1 MKTTRHD
8 SFAAYVLPS
17 VLAFALSGLYT
28 IVDGFFIGQSLGD
41 LGLAAITLAYPAA
54 ALQAVG
60 TGIGLAG
67 AIRCTILQ
75 ARGEEQTPRTCFSGT
90 VLLLLATS
98 AAFAAVL
105 LGLLGPVL
113 TVLGAQDEARPLAA
127 EYIRVIAYG
136 TAFQILATGLVPF
149 IRNLGGLAFAMVAMG
164 TGFVT
169 NIALDYLFVWE
180 FHWGMAGGAWATVI
194 GQAATMLL
202 AIGYLV
208 RRRVGFVPPK
218 AGEVLP
224 LWGALLKVAAAPIG
238 LTFSPNIT
246 LMVMNHFLLRYGGAL
261 AIAVYG
267 CIDYVLSTIY
277 MLLQGVGDGSQPLI
291 SRTYGA
297 GDFGELRRTGARAY
311 RAAFGITAVC
321 IVALFLTRSVIGVL
335 FGASAEA
342 NAGVTA
348 RLPLFLATLPLLAYT
363 RVTIAYFYATEKTAL
378 SYVLVFSE
386 PVLTFAVLL
395 ILPQLFKLT
404 GVWLAIPAAQ
414 ALTFCIAVP
423 ARRRARAQES
433 FRREPQTAKLPAH
446 NNSAHCICN
455 GRFRL
460 IKNLVEFRRRSSEEK
475 PDHFPRRHVRLGKY
489 FSACKRTRRPL
500 LADGACAACPAL
512 GHRLP
517 PFEQPLFQPDF

>member
-54 ALQAVG
+54 ALLQAVG

-105 LGLLGPVL
+105 LGLPGQVL

-149 IRNLGGLAFAMVAMG
+149 IRNLGGSAFAMVAMG

-202 AIGYLV
+202 AIGYLLW
-208 RRRVGFVPPK
+208 RRVGFVPPK

-291 SRTYGA
+291 SRAYGA
-297 GDFGELRRTGARAY
+297 GAY

-342 NAGVTA
+342 NAGVIA

-395 ILPQLFKLT
+395 ILPQLLKLT

-423 ARRRARAQES
+423 ARRRTQ
-433 FRREPQTAKLPAH
+433 
-446 NNSAHCICN
+446 
-455 GRFRL
+455 
-460 IKNLVEFRRRSSEEK
+460 
-475 PDHFPRRHVRLGKY
+475 
-489 FSACKRTRRPL
+489 RTREF
-500 LADGACAACPAL
+500 PA
-512 GHRLP
+512 
-517 PFEQPLFQPDF
+517 

>member
-54 ALQAVG
+54 ALLQAVG

-149 IRNLGGLAFAMVAMG
+149 IRNLGGSAFAMVAMG

-277 MLLQGVGDGSQPLI
+277 MLLQGVGDGSQPLM
-291 SRTYGA
+291 SRFYGA
-297 GDFGELRRTGARAY
+297 GNKKSLKHTKTMAYEFAMALALIGGLLIYLLRGK
-311 RAAFGITAVC
+311 
-321 IVALFLTRSVIGVL
+321 IGLL
-335 FGASAEA
+335 FGSSAA
-342 NAGVTA
+342 VNAGVIA
-348 RLPLFLATLPLLAYT
+348 VMPIFLVSVPFDAIT
-363 RVTIAYFYATEKTAL
+363 RVSTAAFYATEKNVL
-378 SYVLVFSE
+378 SYILTFAE
-386 PVLTFAVLL
+386 PVLMLVLML
-395 ILPQLFKLT
+395 ALP
-404 GVWLAIPAAQ
+404 
-414 ALTFCIAVP
+414 
-423 ARRRARAQES
+423 
-433 FRREPQTAKLPAH
+433 
-446 NNSAHCICN
+446 
-455 GRFRL
+455 
-460 IKNLVEFRRRSSEEK
+460 
-475 PDHFPRRHVRLGKY
+475 
-489 FSACKRTRRPL
+489 PL
-500 LADGACAACPAL
+500 LGGQIMIWWSTVFAKMITAL
-512 GHRLP
+512 ISIVLTARYR
-517 PFEQPLFQPDF
+517 

>member
-54 ALQAVG
+54 ALLQAVG

-127 EYIRVIAYG
+127 EYIRVIACG

-149 IRNLGGLAFAMVAMG
+149 IRNLGGSAFAMVAMG

-224 LWGALLKVAAAPIG
+224 LWGALLKVAAAPVG

-321 IVALFLTRSVIGVL
+321 IVALFLARSVIGVL
-335 FGASAEA
+335 FGIYVCHAPSIWALVVMSVALGVSYAGTA
-342 NAGVTA
+342 NIMLNGLGVVLSPEDNPGYLPGLNSGAFNLGAGLSYAVLYA
-348 RLPLFLATLPLLAYT
+348 MQNAFGAAGDATNGYVGAMIGGVVLLAL
-363 RVTIAYFYATEKTAL
+363 A
-378 SYVLVFSE
+378 
-386 PVLTFAVLL
+386 FAASLL
-395 ILPQLFKLT
+395 IPKQ
-404 GVWLAIPAAQ
+404 G
-414 ALTFCIAVP
+414 
-423 ARRRARAQES
+423 
-433 FRREPQTAKLPAH
+433 
-446 NNSAHCICN
+446 
-455 GRFRL
+455 
-460 IKNLVEFRRRSSEEK
+460 
-475 PDHFPRRHVRLGKY
+475 
-489 FSACKRTRRPL
+489 
-500 LADGACAACPAL
+500 
-512 GHRLP
+512 
-517 PFEQPLFQPDF
+517 EQQ

>member
-54 ALQAVG
+54 ALLQAVG

-90 VLLLLATS
+90 VLLLLAT
-98 AAFAAVL
+98 
-105 LGLLGPVL
+105 
-113 TVLGAQDEARPLAA
+113 AA

-149 IRNLGGLAFAMVAMG
+149 IRNLGGSAFAMVAMG

-224 LWGALLKVAAAPIG
+224 LWGALLKVAAAPVG

-423 ARRRARAQES
+423 ARRRTQRARE
-433 FRREPQTAKLPAH
+433 LPA
-446 NNSAHCICN
+446 
-455 GRFRL
+455 
-460 IKNLVEFRRRSSEEK
+460 
-475 PDHFPRRHVRLGKY
+475 
-489 FSACKRTRRPL
+489 
-500 LADGACAACPAL
+500 
-512 GHRLP
+512 
-517 PFEQPLFQPDF
+517 

>member
-54 ALQAVG
+54 ALLQAVG

-127 EYIRVIAYG
+127 EYIRVIACG

-149 IRNLGGLAFAMVAMG
+149 IRNLGGSAFAMVAMG

-208 RRRVGFVPPK
+208 RRRVGFLPPK

-291 SRTYGA
+291 SVYRGA
-297 GDFGELRRTGARAY
+297 GDADAVRRLRNTNYLVAI
-311 RAAFGITAVC
+311 AFGFVGLGIMFAVRNA
-321 IVALFLTRSVIGVL
+321 IPLL
-335 FGASAEA
+335 FGASDIVKPVIAYA
-342 NAGVTA
+342 
-348 RLPLFLATLPLLAYT
+348 LPVFSICYIFYGFTHT
-363 RVTIAYFYATEKTAL
+363 TTSYFYAVDD
-378 SYVLVFSE
+378 S
-386 PVLTFAVLL
+386 
-395 ILPQLFKLT
+395 
-404 GVWLAIPAAQ
+404 
-414 ALTFCIAVP
+414 
-423 ARRRARAQES
+423 
-433 FRREPQTAKLPAH
+433 
-446 NNSAHCICN
+446 
-455 GRFRL
+455 
-460 IKNLVEFRRRSSEEK
+460 RSSNTLVIAEAIIVCVVVFIMGLLFQVDGIWFS
-475 PDHFPRRHVRLGKY
+475 PTVLQMLLCIIAGTLLYRRHK
-489 FSACKRTRRPL
+489 AQK
-500 LADGACAACPAL
+500 
-512 GHRLP
+512 
-517 PFEQPLFQPDF
+517 E

>member
-54 ALQAVG
+54 ALLQAVG

-127 EYIRVIAYG
+127 EYIRVIACG

-149 IRNLGGLAFAMVAMG
+149 IRNLGGSAFAMVAMG

-208 RRRVGFVPPK
+208 RRRVGFLPPK

-291 SRTYGA
+291 SRAYGA

-311 RAAFGITAVC
+311 RAAVSLPDGKNRT
-321 IVALFLTRSVIGVL
+321 VIRACV
-335 FGASAEA
+335 FRAGADVRRAAHSAA
-342 NAGVTA
+342 
-348 RLPLFLATLPLLAYT
+348 P
-363 RVTIAYFYATEKTAL
+363 
-378 SYVLVFSE
+378 
-386 PVLTFAVLL
+386 
-395 ILPQLFKLT
+395 
-404 GVWLAIPAAQ
+404 AQ
-414 ALTFCIAVP
+414 AHRRVAGDPGGTGAHVLH
-423 ARRRARAQES
+423 RRARAAAH
-433 FRREPQTAKLPAH
+433 TARAGA
-446 NNSAHCICN
+446 S
-455 GRFRL
+455 GVSR
-460 IKNLVEFRRRSSEEK
+460 
-475 PDHFPRRHVRLGKY
+475 
-489 FSACKRTRRPL
+489 KRQSCLRIITAPI
-500 LADGACAACPAL
+500 AFAMGASGL
-512 GHRLP
+512 SKTS
-517 PFEQPLFQPDF
+517 

>member
-54 ALQAVG
+54 ALLQAVG

-149 IRNLGGLAFAMVAMG
+149 IRNLGGSAFAMVAMG

-224 LWGALLKVAAAPIG
+224 LWGALLKVAAAPVG

-291 SRTYGA
+291 SVYRGA
-297 GDFGELRRTGARAY
+297 GDADAVRRLRNTNYLVAI
-311 RAAFGITAVC
+311 AFGFVGLGIMFAVRNA
-321 IVALFLTRSVIGVL
+321 IPLL
-335 FGASAEA
+335 FGASDIVKPVIAYA
-342 NAGVTA
+342 
-348 RLPLFLATLPLLAYT
+348 LPVFSICYIFYGFTHT
-363 RVTIAYFYATEKTAL
+363 TTSYFYAVDD
-378 SYVLVFSE
+378 S
-386 PVLTFAVLL
+386 
-395 ILPQLFKLT
+395 
-404 GVWLAIPAAQ
+404 
-414 ALTFCIAVP
+414 
-423 ARRRARAQES
+423 
-433 FRREPQTAKLPAH
+433 
-446 NNSAHCICN
+446 
-455 GRFRL
+455 
-460 IKNLVEFRRRSSEEK
+460 RSSNTLVIAEAIIVCVVVFIMGLLFQVDGIWFS
-475 PDHFPRRHVRLGKY
+475 PTVLQMLLCIIAGTLLYRRHK
-489 FSACKRTRRPL
+489 AQK
-500 LADGACAACPAL
+500 
-512 GHRLP
+512 
-517 PFEQPLFQPDF
+517 E

>member
-54 ALQAVG
+54 ALLQAVG

-127 EYIRVIAYG
+127 EYIRVIACG

-149 IRNLGGLAFAMVAMG
+149 IRNLGGSAFAMVAMG

-208 RRRVGFVPPK
+208 RRRVGFTPPK

-291 SRTYGA
+291 SRAYGA
-297 GDFGELRRTGARAY
+297 GDFGELRRTGA
-311 RAAFGITAVC
+311 
-321 IVALFLTRSVIGVL
+321 
-335 FGASAEA
+335 
-342 NAGVTA
+342 TA

-386 PVLTFAVLL
+386 PVLTFVVLL
-395 ILPQLFKLT
+395 ILPHLLKLT

-423 ARRRARAQES
+423 ARRRTQRARE
-433 FRREPQTAKLPAH
+433 LPA
-446 NNSAHCICN
+446 
-455 GRFRL
+455 
-460 IKNLVEFRRRSSEEK
+460 
-475 PDHFPRRHVRLGKY
+475 
-489 FSACKRTRRPL
+489 
-500 LADGACAACPAL
+500 
-512 GHRLP
+512 
-517 PFEQPLFQPDF
+517 

>member
-54 ALQAVG
+54 ALLQAVG

-90 VLLLLATS
+90 VLLLLVTS
-98 AAFAAVL
+98 AVFTAVL

-113 TVLGAQDEARPLAA
+113 TVLGAQDETRPLAA
-127 EYIRVIAYG
+127 EYIRAIAYG

-149 IRNLGGLAFAMVAMG
+149 IRNLGGSAFAMAAMG

-208 RRRVGFVPPK
+208 WRRVGFVPPK

-291 SRTYGA
+291 SRAYGA
-297 GDFGELRRTGARAY
+297 GDFGELRRTSTRSY
-311 RAAFGITAVC
+311 RAAFVITAAC
-321 IVALFLTRSVIGVL
+321 IVALYLARSVIGVL

-342 NAGVTA
+342 E
-348 RLPLFLATLPLLAYT
+348 R
-363 RVTIAYFYATEKTAL
+363 RRHR
-378 SYVLVFSE
+378 
-386 PVLTFAVLL
+386 
-395 ILPQLFKLT
+395 
-404 GVWLAIPAAQ
+404 PAAAVSGDIAAAGIHARDDRIFLRDGKDRAVIRACVFRAGADVCRAAHSAAAVQ
-414 ALTFCIAVP
+414 AHRRVAGDPGGTGTHVLH
-423 ARRRARAQES
+423 RRARAAPP
-433 FRREPQTAKLPAH
+433 RRARELPA
-446 NNSAHCICN
+446 
-455 GRFRL
+455 
-460 IKNLVEFRRRSSEEK
+460 
-475 PDHFPRRHVRLGKY
+475 
-489 FSACKRTRRPL
+489 
-500 LADGACAACPAL
+500 
-512 GHRLP
+512 
-517 PFEQPLFQPDF
+517 

>member
-54 ALQAVG
+54 ALLQAVG

-127 EYIRVIAYG
+127 EYIRVIACG

-149 IRNLGGLAFAMVAMG
+149 IRNLGGSAFAMVAMG

-194 GQAATMLL
+194 GQAATM
-202 AIGYLV
+202 
-208 RRRVGFVPPK
+208 

-291 SRTYGA
+291 SRAYGA

-342 NAGVTA
+342 NAGVIA

-395 ILPQLFKLT
+395 ILPQLLKLT

-423 ARRRARAQES
+423 ARRRTQRARE
-433 FRREPQTAKLPAH
+433 LPA
-446 NNSAHCICN
+446 
-455 GRFRL
+455 
-460 IKNLVEFRRRSSEEK
+460 
-475 PDHFPRRHVRLGKY
+475 
-489 FSACKRTRRPL
+489 
-500 LADGACAACPAL
+500 
-512 GHRLP
+512 
-517 PFEQPLFQPDF
+517 

>member
-54 ALQAVG
+54 ALLQAVG

-149 IRNLGGLAFAMVAMG
+149 IRNLGGSAFAMVAMG

-208 RRRVGFVPPK
+208 RRRVGFVPPN

-224 LWGALLKVAAAPIG
+224 LWGALLKVAAAPVG

-297 GDFGELRRTGARAY
+297 GNFGELRRTGARAY

-395 ILPQLFKLT
+395 ILPHLLKLT

-423 ARRRARAQES
+423 ARRRTQRARE
-433 FRREPQTAKLPAH
+433 LPA
-446 NNSAHCICN
+446 
-455 GRFRL
+455 
-460 IKNLVEFRRRSSEEK
+460 
-475 PDHFPRRHVRLGKY
+475 
-489 FSACKRTRRPL
+489 
-500 LADGACAACPAL
+500 
-512 GHRLP
+512 
-517 PFEQPLFQPDF
+517 

>member
-54 ALQAVG
+54 ALLQAVG

-149 IRNLGGLAFAMVAMG
+149 IRNLGGSAFAMVAMG

-202 AIGYLV
+202 A
-208 RRRVGFVPPK
+208 
-218 AGEVLP
+218 
-224 LWGALLKVAAAPIG
+224 
-238 LTFSPNIT
+238 
-246 LMVMNHFLLRYGGAL
+246 
-261 AIAVYG
+261 
-267 CIDYVLSTIY
+267 
-277 MLLQGVGDGSQPLI
+277 
-291 SRTYGA
+291 
-297 GDFGELRRTGARAY
+297 
-311 RAAFGITAVC
+311 
-321 IVALFLTRSVIGVL
+321 IGVL

-386 PVLTFAVLL
+386 PVLTFVVLL
-395 ILPQLFKLT
+395 ILPQLLKLT

-423 ARRRARAQES
+423 ARRRTQRARE
-433 FRREPQTAKLPAH
+433 LPA
-446 NNSAHCICN
+446 
-455 GRFRL
+455 
-460 IKNLVEFRRRSSEEK
+460 
-475 PDHFPRRHVRLGKY
+475 
-489 FSACKRTRRPL
+489 
-500 LADGACAACPAL
+500 
-512 GHRLP
+512 
-517 PFEQPLFQPDF
+517 

>member
-54 ALQAVG
+54 ALLQAVG

-149 IRNLGGLAFAMVAMG
+149 IRNLGGSAFAMVAMG

-194 GQAATMLL
+194 GQAAT
-202 AIGYLV
+202 
-208 RRRVGFVPPK
+208 
-218 AGEVLP
+218 
-224 LWGALLKVAAAPIG
+224 
-238 LTFSPNIT
+238 
-246 LMVMNHFLLRYGGAL
+246 
-261 AIAVYG
+261 
-267 CIDYVLSTIY
+267 
-277 MLLQGVGDGSQPLI
+277 
-291 SRTYGA
+291 
-297 GDFGELRRTGARAY
+297 
-311 RAAFGITAVC
+311 
-321 IVALFLTRSVIGVL
+321 
-335 FGASAEA
+335 
-342 NAGVTA
+342 
-348 RLPLFLATLPLLAYT
+348 LPLLAYT

-386 PVLTFAVLL
+386 PVLTFVVLL
-395 ILPQLFKLT
+395 ILPQLLKLT

-423 ARRRARAQES
+423 ARRRTQRARE
-433 FRREPQTAKLPAH
+433 LPA
-446 NNSAHCICN
+446 
-455 GRFRL
+455 
-460 IKNLVEFRRRSSEEK
+460 
-475 PDHFPRRHVRLGKY
+475 
-489 FSACKRTRRPL
+489 
-500 LADGACAACPAL
+500 
-512 GHRLP
+512 
-517 PFEQPLFQPDF
+517 

>member
-54 ALQAVG
+54 ALLQAVG

-149 IRNLGGLAFAMVAMG
+149 IRNLGGSAFAMVAMG

-202 AIGYLV
+202 AIGYLL
-208 RRRVGFVPPK
+208 RAAEGGRG
-218 AGEVLP
+218 
-224 LWGALLKVAAAPIG
+224 AAAVGRTAEGRGRAGRADIFAEHHAHGHESLPAA
-238 LTFSPNIT
+238 
-246 LMVMNHFLLRYGGAL
+246 LR
-261 AIAVYG
+261 
-267 CIDYVLSTIY
+267 
-277 MLLQGVGDGSQPLI
+277 
-291 SRTYGA
+291 RGA
-297 GDFGELRRTGARAY
+297 GDRGLR
-311 RAAFGITAVC
+311 
-321 IVALFLTRSVIGVL
+321 L
-335 FGASAEA
+335 
-342 NAGVTA
+342 
-348 RLPLFLATLPLLAYT
+348 
-363 RVTIAYFYATEKTAL
+363 
-378 SYVLVFSE
+378 
-386 PVLTFAVLL
+386 
-395 ILPQLFKLT
+395 
-404 GVWLAIPAAQ
+404 
-414 ALTFCIAVP
+414 
-423 ARRRARAQES
+423 
-433 FRREPQTAKLPAH
+433 
-446 NNSAHCICN
+446 
-455 GRFRL
+455 
-460 IKNLVEFRRRSSEEK
+460 
-475 PDHFPRRHVRLGKY
+475 
-489 FSACKRTRRPL
+489 
-500 LADGACAACPAL
+500 
-512 GHRLP
+512 HRLCAVDD
-517 PFEQPLFQPDF
+517 LHAAAGRR

>member
-54 ALQAVG
+54 ALLQAVG

-127 EYIRVIAYG
+127 EYIRVIACG

-149 IRNLGGLAFAMVAMG
+149 IRNLGGSAFAMVAMG

-208 RRRVGFVPPK
+208 RRRVGFTPPK

-291 SRTYGA
+291 SVYRGA
-297 GDFGELRRTGARAY
+297 GDADAVRRLRNTNYLVAI
-311 RAAFGITAVC
+311 AFGFVGLGIMFAVRNA
-321 IVALFLTRSVIGVL
+321 IPLL
-335 FGASAEA
+335 FGASDIVKPVIAYA
-342 NAGVTA
+342 
-348 RLPLFLATLPLLAYT
+348 LPVFSICYIFYGFTHT
-363 RVTIAYFYATEKTAL
+363 TTSYFYAVDDL
-378 SYVLVFSE
+378 
-386 PVLTFAVLL
+386 
-395 ILPQLFKLT
+395 
-404 GVWLAIPAAQ
+404 
-414 ALTFCIAVP
+414 
-423 ARRRARAQES
+423 
-433 FRREPQTAKLPAH
+433 
-446 NNSAHCICN
+446 
-455 GRFRL
+455 
-460 IKNLVEFRRRSSEEK
+460 RSSNTLVVAESIIVCVVVFIMGLLFQVDGIWFS
-475 PDHFPRRHVRLGKY
+475 PTVLQMLLCIIAGTLLYRRHK
-489 FSACKRTRRPL
+489 AQK
-500 LADGACAACPAL
+500 
-512 GHRLP
+512 
-517 PFEQPLFQPDF
+517 E

>member
-54 ALQAVG
+54 ALLQAVG

-90 VLLLLATS
+90 VLLLLVTS
-98 AAFAAVL
+98 AVFTAVL

-113 TVLGAQDEARPLAA
+113 TVLGAQDETRPLAA
-127 EYIRVIAYG
+127 EYIRAIAYG

-149 IRNLGGLAFAMVAMG
+149 IRNLGGSAFAMAAMG

-208 RRRVGFVPPK
+208 WRRVGFVPPK

-291 SRTYGA
+291 SRAYGA
-297 GDFGELRRTGARAY
+297 GGFGELRRTSTRSY
-311 RAAFGITAVC
+311 RAAFVITAAC
-321 IVALFLTRSVIGVL
+321 IVAL
-335 FGASAEA
+335 
-342 NAGVTA
+342 
-348 RLPLFLATLPLLAYT
+348 
-363 RVTIAYFYATEKTAL
+363 
-378 SYVLVFSE
+378 
-386 PVLTFAVLL
+386 
-395 ILPQLFKLT
+395 
-404 GVWLAIPAAQ
+404 
-414 ALTFCIAVP
+414 
-423 ARRRARAQES
+423 
-433 FRREPQTAKLPAH
+433 
-446 NNSAHCICN
+446 
-455 GRFRL
+455 
-460 IKNLVEFRRRSSEEK
+460 
-475 PDHFPRRHVRLGKY
+475 
-489 FSACKRTRRPL
+489 
-500 LADGACAACPAL
+500 
-512 GHRLP
+512 P
-517 PFEQPLFQPDF
+517 PTM

>member
-1 MKTTRHD
+1 MKTIRHD

-54 ALQAVG
+54 ALLQAVG

-75 ARGEEQTPRTCFSGT
+75 ARGEKQTPRTCFSGT

-98 AAFAAVL
+98 AVFTAVL
-105 LGLLGPVL
+105 LGLPGPVL

-127 EYIRVIAYG
+127 EYIRVIACG

-149 IRNLGGLAFAMVAMG
+149 IRNLGGSAFAMVAMG

-169 NIALDYLFVWE
+169 NIALDCLFVWE

-194 GQAATMLL
+194 GQAATMVL

-208 RRRVGFVPPK
+208 RRRVGFTPPK
-218 AGEVLP
+218 VGEVLP
-224 LWGALLKVAAAPIG
+224 LWGALLKVAAAPVG

-291 SRTYGA
+291 SVYRGA
-297 GDFGELRRTGARAY
+297 GDADAVRRLRNTNYLVAI
-311 RAAFGITAVC
+311 AFGFVGLGIMFAVRNA
-321 IVALFLTRSVIGVL
+321 IPLL
-335 FGASAEA
+335 FGASDIVKPVIAYALPVFSICYIFYGFTHTTTSYFYVVDDSRSSNTLVVAEA
-342 NAGVTA
+342 IIVCVVVFIMGLLFQVDGIWFSPTVLQMLLCIMAG
-348 RLPLFLATLPLLAYT
+348 TLLY
-363 RVTIAYFYATEKTAL
+363 
-378 SYVLVFSE
+378 
-386 PVLTFAVLL
+386 
-395 ILPQLFKLT
+395 
-404 GVWLAIPAAQ
+404 
-414 ALTFCIAVP
+414 
-423 ARRRARAQES
+423 
-433 FRREPQTAKLPAH
+433 
-446 NNSAHCICN
+446 
-455 GRFRL
+455 
-460 IKNLVEFRRRSSEEK
+460 
-475 PDHFPRRHVRLGKY
+475 RRHK
-489 FSACKRTRRPL
+489 AQK
-500 LADGACAACPAL
+500 
-512 GHRLP
+512 
-517 PFEQPLFQPDF
+517 E

>member
-54 ALQAVG
+54 ALLQAVG

-149 IRNLGGLAFAMVAMG
+149 IRNLGGSAFAMVAMG

-321 IVALFLTRSVIGVL
+321 IVALRRVCGGERRRHRPAAAVSGD
-335 FGASAEA
+335 AAA
-342 NAGVTA
+342 AGVHA
-348 RLPLFLATLPLLAYT
+348 RDDCIFLRDGKNRTVIRACVFRAGADVCRAAHSAAAVQAHR
-363 RVTIAYFYATEKTAL
+363 RVAGDPGGTGAH
-378 SYVLVFSE
+378 VLH
-386 PVLTFAVLL
+386 
-395 ILPQLFKLT
+395 
-404 GVWLAIPAAQ
+404 
-414 ALTFCIAVP
+414 
-423 ARRRARAQES
+423 RRARAAAH
-433 FRREPQTAKLPAH
+433 TA
-446 NNSAHCICN
+446 
-455 GRFRL
+455 R
-460 IKNLVEFRRRSSEEK
+460 
-475 PDHFPRRHVRLGKY
+475 
-489 FSACKRTRRPL
+489 KRASGVSRKRQSCLRIITAPI
-500 LADGACAACPAL
+500 AFAMGASGL
-512 GHRLP
+512 SKTS
-517 PFEQPLFQPDF
+517 

>member
-1 MKTTRHD
+1 MAEVTPWRRAMNRILFGMALCAVTLN
-8 SFAAYVLPS
+8 FWCLNYILP
-17 VLAFALSGLYT
+17 
-28 IVDGFFIGQSLGD
+28 
-41 LGLAAITLAYPAA
+41 AI
-54 ALQAVG
+54 
-60 TGIGLAG
+60 
-67 AIRCTILQ
+67 
-75 ARGEEQTPRTCFSGT
+75 GT

-149 IRNLGGLAFAMVAMG
+149 IRNLGGSAFAMVAMG

-224 LWGALLKVAAAPIG
+224 LWGALLKVAAAPVG

-291 SRTYGA
+291 SRAYGA
-297 GDFGELRRTGARAY
+297 GDFGELRRTG
-311 RAAFGITAVC
+311 IMAVC

-386 PVLTFAVLL
+386 PVLTFVVLL

-423 ARRRARAQES
+423 ARRRTQRARE
-433 FRREPQTAKLPAH
+433 LPA
-446 NNSAHCICN
+446 
-455 GRFRL
+455 
-460 IKNLVEFRRRSSEEK
+460 
-475 PDHFPRRHVRLGKY
+475 
-489 FSACKRTRRPL
+489 
-500 LADGACAACPAL
+500 
-512 GHRLP
+512 
-517 PFEQPLFQPDF
+517 